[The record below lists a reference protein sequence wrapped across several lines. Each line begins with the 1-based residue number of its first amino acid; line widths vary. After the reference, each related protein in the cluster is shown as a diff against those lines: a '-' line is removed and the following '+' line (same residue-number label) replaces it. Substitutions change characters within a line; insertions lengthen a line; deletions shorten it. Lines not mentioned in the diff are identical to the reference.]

1 MSYRPLGR
9 SGLVVSVVGLGCNNF
24 GRKLDADGSRAVV
37 DAALDVGIN
46 LFDTADIYGT
56 PHGTSEEMLGA
67 ALKGRRDDVVLAT
80 KFGMDMAGMNGPDHG
95 ARGSRS
101 YIIRA
106 VEASLRRLDTDYID
120 LYQMHTPD
128 PATPID
134 ETLSAL
140 DDLVHA
146 GKVRYLGNSNFAG
159 WQIADADWTAR
170 TTGVT
175 PFISAQNQ
183 YSLLHRDVEIE
194 VVPACQH
201 FGLGLLPFFPL
212 DSGLLSGKYRR
223 GEKPA
228 EGTRLSLERYR
239 RWLDGAD
246 WDTIEALSAYAAER
260 GRSLLDVAVAGLAAR
275 PAVTS
280 VIAGATTPDQV
291 RANAAA
297 GTWRLSPE
305 DKTALDE
312 LLAQS
317 SRRVTSER
325 RR

>member
-1 MSYRPLGR
+1 MSEMSYRRLGA

-24 GRKLDADGSRAVV
+24 GRKVDADGTRAVV
-37 DAALDVGIN
+37 DAAFDVGIT
-46 LFDTADIYGT
+46 LFDTADTYGT
-56 PHGTSEEMLGA
+56 PHGSSEELLGA
-67 ALKGRRDDVVLAT
+67 ALKGRRDDIVLAT

-120 LYQMHTPD
+120 LYQIHTPD

-140 DDLVHA
+140 DDLVHS

-159 WQIADADWTAR
+159 WQIADADWTAKAAD
-170 TTGVT
+170 VT

-183 YSLLHRDVEIE
+183 YSLLHRDAEIE
-194 VVPACQH
+194 VVPACEH

-223 GEKPA
+223 GERPA
-228 EGTRLSLERYR
+228 EGTRLSLERYQ

-246 WDTIEALSAYAAER
+246 WDTIEALAAYGAER
-260 GRSLLDVAVAGLAAR
+260 GHSLLDVAIAGLAAR

-291 RANAAA
+291 QANASAA
-297 GTWRLSPE
+297 SWQLTAE
-305 DKTALDE
+305 DKAALNE
-312 LLAQS
+312 ILS
-317 SRRVTSER
+317 
-325 RR
+325 